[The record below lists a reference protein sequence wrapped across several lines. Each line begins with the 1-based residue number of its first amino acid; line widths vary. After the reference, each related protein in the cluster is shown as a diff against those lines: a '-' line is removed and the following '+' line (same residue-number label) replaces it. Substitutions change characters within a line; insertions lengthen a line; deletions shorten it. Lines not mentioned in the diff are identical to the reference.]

1 VSAYSQE
8 KFDLLSGLEGSYAR
22 ELDQEPVIAKFVKKM
37 LTYELYPMDEREIEQ
52 QLAAFEPFQDSTKN
66 SKLHRN
72 EFIK

>member
-1 VSAYSQE
+1 M
-8 KFDLLSGLEGSYAR
+8 LNGLETQYAR
-22 ELDQEPVIAKFVKKM
+22 ELDTEPVIAKFIKKM

-52 QLAAFEPFQDSTKN
+52 QLAAFEPFQDTTKN